1 MTMARKK
8 SPGPT
13 DRELAILGVLWAK
26 GPSTV
31 REVHEALDQDA
42 QTGYTTT
49 LKLMQIMVEKG
60 LLVREDDGSQRVAGI
75 LPAIRWRD
83 ALDTKDAPA
92 SNRRGHVYRPGLS
105 EERTQKDLVGDLLDR
120 VFAGS
125 AAKLVMRALSAR
137 KVSPKELKRIR
148 EMLDQI
154 EGE

>member
-1 MTMARKK
+1 MARKK

-26 GPSTV
+26 GSGTV
-31 REVHEALDQDA
+31 REVHEALEPDA
-42 QTGYTTT
+42 RTGYTTT

-60 LLVREDDGSQRVAGI
+60 LLVREGDEPCESSGPRATGHGSRQ
-75 LPAIRWRD
+75 
-83 ALDTKDAPA
+83 DTSSA
-92 SNRRGHVYRPGLS
+92 SRRGHVYRPALS
-105 EERTQKDLVGDLLDR
+105 EERTQKDLIQDLLDR